1 MRMRA
6 GGHFK
11 ENFLQNK
18 NLPMASLEWSRKVEI
33 RKFFIFSKISKLD
46 PTMHL
51 GWFEN
56 RKQDFNWVDKRF
68 YIQHIYT
75 NLELER
81 ESDRLTEPAV
91 KTFNSNKSIPMKWS
105 SMGGEFMN
113 T

>member
-11 ENFLQNK
+11 ENFLQNQ

-51 GWFEN
+51 G
-56 RKQDFNWVDKRF
+56 
-68 YIQHIYT
+68 
-75 NLELER
+75 
-81 ESDRLTEPAV
+81 
-91 KTFNSNKSIPMKWS
+91 
-105 SMGGEFMN
+105 
-113 T
+113 

>member
-11 ENFLQNK
+11 ENFFQNK

-51 GWFEN
+51 G
-56 RKQDFNWVDKRF
+56 
-68 YIQHIYT
+68 
-75 NLELER
+75 
-81 ESDRLTEPAV
+81 
-91 KTFNSNKSIPMKWS
+91 
-105 SMGGEFMN
+105 
-113 T
+113 